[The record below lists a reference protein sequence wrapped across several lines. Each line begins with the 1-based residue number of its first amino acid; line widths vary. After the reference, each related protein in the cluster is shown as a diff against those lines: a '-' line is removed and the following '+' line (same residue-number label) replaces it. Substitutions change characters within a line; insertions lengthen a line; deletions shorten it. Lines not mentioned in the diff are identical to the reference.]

1 MTTSHELRELPV
13 AGQLTPERGDAA
25 RNRAL
30 LLDAARRLVAERGP
44 DAVTTDDIAAAAG
57 VGKGTL
63 FRRFGSRAGLMVVLL
78 DEDEQEL
85 QRRFLFGPPPLG
97 PSAPALERLLAY
109 GRERLKFVHTHAA
122 VMTDAARDPHT
133 RHYAVFQLHRTHV
146 RILLEAAGTTGNLD
160 TQTDA
165 LLALLE
171 AGYVEHR
178 VRDDGLSLRELADA
192 WESLARKLCGR

>member
-1 MTTSHELRELPV
+1 
-13 AGQLTPERGDAA
+13 
-25 RNRAL
+25 
-30 LLDAARRLVAERGP
+30 
-44 DAVTTDDIAAAAG
+44 
-57 VGKGTL
+57 
-63 FRRFGSRAGLMVVLL
+63 
-78 DEDEQEL
+78 
-85 QRRFLFGPPPLG
+85 
-97 PSAPALERLLAY
+97 
-109 GRERLKFVHTHAA
+109 
-122 VMTDAARDPHT
+122 MTDAARDPHT